1 MAEVKGLVDEVKKG
15 RLLAL
20 ALLISVSLF
29 IVKLSQ
35 SSPVASTSAVYFRA
49 VLYFVLSYIGL
60 LWALKFQVRAKG
72 LMFVLTQ
79 SSFFIFSEV
88 LFIEL
93 FFFRRF
99 GRVYEA
105 LLLFFLLALM
115 FGGTYISFL
124 TANVFN
130 VGNIKEIPLLQV
142 GKTTS
147 YILSLLMVYFVTFG
161 LLESAFDPVTSFI
174 LIALFYIAIVFMHFR
189 HLGIGKGSFWG
200 RVVLTIAAMLILLIG
215 NALTGSMHE
224 LVALVPM
231 IAMFVMTGVVMHTE
245 RNQLSKLDIA
255 QYVLLLIFSCGLNIY
270 FS

>member
-1 MAEVKGLVDEVKKG
+1 MAEVKGIVDNVKKG

-20 ALLISVSLF
+20 ALIISISLF
-29 IVKLSQ
+29 IIKLSQ
-35 SSPVASTSAVYFRA
+35 GSPVASISAVYLRA
-49 VLYFVLSYIGL
+49 VIYFILSYVGL
-60 LWALKFQVRAKG
+60 LWALKYQVRFKG
-72 LMFVLTQ
+72 LAFVLTQ
-79 SSFFIFSEV
+79 SSLFIFTQV

-105 LLLFFLLALM
+105 VLLFGLLVLM
-115 FGGTYISFL
+115 FIGTYISFL

-147 YILSLLMVYFVTFG
+147 YILSLLMVYFITYAI
-161 LLESAFDPVTSFI
+161 LESAFDPI
-174 LIALFYIAIVFMHFR
+174 LSLVLIGVFYFAIVFMHFR

-200 RVVLTIAAMLILLIG
+200 RVVLTNAAMLILLIG
-215 NALTGSMHE
+215 NALTGSLHE
-224 LVALVPM
+224 FISLVPM
-231 IAMFVMTGVVMHTE
+231 VAMFVMTGVVMHSD
-245 RNQLSKLDIA
+245 RNQLSRLDIA
-255 QYVLLLIFSCGLNIY
+255 EYVVLLIFSCGLNIY